1 MTKED
6 FYRRKNWLLGVAVAS
21 GAIMVY
27 FFEEVYGGFNIISF
41 LFGLILF
48 ISFGLYTWVT
58 WNDERG
64 GGDGGF

>member
-6 FYRRKNWLLGVAVAS
+6 FHRRRGALLGVAVAS
-21 GAIMVY
+21 GAIMIY
-27 FFEEVYGGFNIISF
+27 FFQEYGGLNIISF
-41 LFGLILF
+41 LLGLIFF
-48 ISFGLYTWVT
+48 ISFALYTWVT

>member
-21 GAIMVY
+21 GAIMMY
-27 FFEEVYGGFNIISF
+27 FFEEYGPNIISF

-48 ISFGLYTWVT
+48 YSFGLYTWVT

>member
-1 MTKED
+1 
-6 FYRRKNWLLGVAVAS
+6 
-21 GAIMVY
+21 
-27 FFEEVYGGFNIISF
+27 
-41 LFGLILF
+41 LFGLIFF

>member
-6 FYRRKNWLLGVAVAS
+6 FYRRKNWLQGVAVAS
-21 GAIMVY
+21 GAIMIY
-27 FFEEVYGGFNIISF
+27 FFEEYRGLNIISF

-48 ISFGLYTWVT
+48 ISFGLHTWVT

>member
-6 FYRRKNWLLGVAVAS
+6 FYRRKYWLLGVAVAS
-21 GAIMVY
+21 GAIMMY
-27 FFEEVYGGFNIISF
+27 FFEEYRGLNIISF
-41 LFGLILF
+41 LFGLIF
-48 ISFGLYTWVT
+48 FTSFGLYTWVT